1 MTSYK
6 LLLLTPDGEN
16 SITEGDGKG
25 WSIEDCSRESANMG
39 SKWIFHPYHFII
51 IDKGEN
57 RVFNS
62 QLIIKA
68 GEGLERFERRRV
80 GYVRKTFKE
89 FSNLIIKG

>member
-6 LLLLTPDGEN
+6 LLLLTPDGED
-16 SITEGDGKG
+16 SVTEGDGKG
-25 WSIEDCSRESANMG
+25 WSIEDCIEEWDNLG
-39 SKWIFHPYHFII
+39 SKWIFYPYVFII
-51 IDKGEN
+51 IDKGMN

-68 GEGLERFERRRV
+68 GDGMEGVERRRV
-80 GYVRKTFKE
+80 GYVRKRFKE